1 MLPGGGVSGIAA
13 EPLKRPAV
21 DSEEFRLL
29 DAAAAGDREARRQ
42 LFERH
47 RDAAY
52 QVAFRLTGRMED
64 ALDVVQ
70 DSFITAFEKLG
81 GFARASG
88 FKTWLL
94 RIATNRALDLL
105 RSRRLR
111 LGVSLEAVEGEGGL
125 PRMVALPLEGRAVP
139 SLEQQELGERIRQA
153 VELLPPEQRAVFS
166 LYAAGDMTYGQI
178 ADVLEVPIGT
188 VMSRLF
194 HARRRLHEL
203 LPDLV
208 PRVTGR

>member
-1 MLPGGGVSGIAA
+1 VSGIAA

-125 PRMVALPLEGRAVP
+125 PRMVALPLEERAVS

-194 HARRRLHEL
+194 HARRRLREL
-203 LPDLV
+203 LPDLE

>member
-1 MLPGGGVSGIAA
+1 
-13 EPLKRPAV
+13 
-21 DSEEFRLL
+21 
-29 DAAAAGDREARRQ
+29 
-42 LFERH
+42 
-47 RDAAY
+47 
-52 QVAFRLTGRMED
+52 
-64 ALDVVQ
+64 
-70 DSFITAFEKLG
+70 
-81 GFARASG
+81 
-88 FKTWLL
+88 
-94 RIATNRALDLL
+94 
-105 RSRRLR
+105 
-111 LGVSLEAVEGEGGL
+111 
-125 PRMVALPLEGRAVP
+125 MVALPLEERAVS

>member
-1 MLPGGGVSGIAA
+1 
-13 EPLKRPAV
+13 
-21 DSEEFRLL
+21 L

-125 PRMVALPLEGRAVP
+125 PRMVALPREERAVS

>member
-1 MLPGGGVSGIAA
+1 M
-13 EPLKRPAV
+13 KRPAV
-21 DSEEFRLL
+21 DSEELRLL

-125 PRMVALPLEGRAVP
+125 PRMVALPLEERAVS

>member
-1 MLPGGGVSGIAA
+1 VSGIAA

-125 PRMVALPLEGRAVP
+125 PRMVALPLEERAVS

>member
-1 MLPGGGVSGIAA
+1 M
-13 EPLKRPAV
+13 KRPAV

-125 PRMVALPLEGRAVP
+125 PRMVALPLEERAVS